1 MKTKYT
7 KYLLILIAV
16 IFWGTS
22 FIATKIA
29 LRELTPEMILT
40 LRLII
45 AVIFLFVIGT
55 TLKNSFS
62 IKKKNLIGIFVLAL
76 VAAFHIWIQITGL
89 SFTTASNTGWIIG
102 TAPVFMAILGL
113 IFFKE
118 KISSVKLLGIV
129 IAIFGL
135 VVLVSKGDFL
145 SISFIQN
152 KGDFLVLGSAFTWGV
167 YSTVNKKISISYPP
181 LMTIFYLFFLMLLLI
196 LPFSLS
202 GKEIDSVL
210 HLSFDGWL
218 AIFFLG
224 LFCSGVSYVIW
235 AQALRDMESA
245 RVGAFLYLEPFVTVL
260 GAWFMLGELI
270 TPVMMLGGIII
281 IIGVILVNK

>member
-1 MKTKYT
+1 LKTKYT